1 MSPEELWD
9 RVRQCFE
16 RDDGSLPTIELQSLT
31 ASEIAGIYSLIREQ
45 SRVVSQD
52 ATFWDVRA
60 AADRAL
66 DEVLNAAQL
75 VSAGHASP
83 FHFAVEGVAH
93 GGTTIPCLGIQVF
106 RDTIAVDYRMG
117 PEWGVSRVF
126 AFFSWLKS
134 LIAGTRDGIVVPS
147 STEAPAD
154 PEAFKAAW
162 DSFSKSEVTPGNR
175 S

>member
-66 DEVLNAAQL
+66 EPHSARSLHNRRAAVKVDAGQERGYDE
-75 VSAGHASP
+75 GTPGRSP
-83 FHFAVEGVAH
+83 GVARSDLD
-93 GGTTIPCLGIQVF
+93 GEWDRRDDQVM
-106 RDTIAVDYRMG
+106 I
-117 PEWGVSRVF
+117 S
-126 AFFSWLKS
+126 
-134 LIAGTRDGIVVPS
+134 
-147 STEAPAD
+147 
-154 PEAFKAAW
+154 
-162 DSFSKSEVTPGNR
+162 
-175 S
+175 